1 MDAFRAIFLF
11 LFLSLTV
18 SGCAPAVIGGGA
30 AGAYKV
36 TTDERTAGAMLDD
49 VAITTRVK
57 AALARE
63 ESVKARNIDVD
74 TVEGMVILTGLVD
87 SGQELNRA
95 AEIARAEAGV
105 VHVRNELRVGTR
117 SMGQTIDDKTLG
129 ARIKTKLVQEPGI
142 RSLNIDV
149 DVYLGTVY
157 LNGVVKSREQQE
169 QVSAIVRSESGVVGL
184 VDNLLIR

>member
-1 MDAFRAIFLF
+1 MAGLRAICLL
-11 LFLSLTV
+11 LFLSLA
-18 SGCAPAVIGGGA
+18 SGCAPAVVGGGA

-36 TTDERTAGAMLDD
+36 GTDERTVGTMFDD
-49 VAITTRVK
+49 AALTTRVK

-74 TVEGMVILTGLVD
+74 TVEGMVVLSGFVD
-87 SGQELNRA
+87 SSRELNRA

-129 ARIKTKLVQEPGI
+129 ARIKAKLVQEPGI

-157 LNGVVKSREQQE
+157 LSGVVRSREQQA
-169 QVSAIVRSESGVVGL
+169 QVSAIVRSESGVADI